1 MDNDRFRKILG
12 LLGSDQPGEVAAAA
26 SKATAMLKA
35 EGLTWASV
43 GPGASAAP
51 RGPDPT
57 EVLILMSKLGVAN
70 QEISRLH
77 IRIGNTEDQLTR
89 AKKDLLK
96 AMVEVNAL
104 KAAAAKAPP
113 TLADYMKPAMR
124 YSPEDIE
131 RMRPGDFDPRVKTG
145 TWGENLKGGNDPDA
159 LAREAIEEVLNDC
172 RSGAIQLADGT
183 EQFLR
188 SVGSRKEWTLKQRE
202 AVERTL
208 KWVHA
213 NTKKRESA
221 RW

>member
-1 MDNDRFRKILG
+1 
-12 LLGSDQPGEVAAAA
+12 
-26 SKATAMLKA
+26 MLKA
-35 EGLTWASV
+35 DGLTWASV
-43 GPGASAAP
+43 GPGAGAAP
-51 RGPDPT
+51 RQADPT
-57 EVLILMSKLGVAN
+57 EVLILMAKLGTAN
-70 QEISRLH
+70 QEISKLQ
-77 IRIGNTEDQLTR
+77 IRIGNTEDQLAR

-96 AMVEVNAL
+96 ALSEVNLL
-104 KAAAAKAPP
+104 KTMAATAAKPAPV
-113 TLADYMKPAMR
+113 DHPAIPR
-124 YSPEDIE
+124 YSAEEIE

-145 TWGENLKGGNDPDA
+145 ASKWGSNFEGGNDPDA

-172 RSGAIQLADGT
+172 RSGAIELSDAT